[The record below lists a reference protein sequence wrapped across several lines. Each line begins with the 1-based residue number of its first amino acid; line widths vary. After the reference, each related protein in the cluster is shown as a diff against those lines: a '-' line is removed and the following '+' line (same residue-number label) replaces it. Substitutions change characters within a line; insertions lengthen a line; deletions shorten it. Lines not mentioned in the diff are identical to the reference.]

1 MEYGD
6 EVWKLRP
13 DKLRLPTEGELDV
26 WRISLISQSV
36 QARRDI
42 LTTDELLRADRFH
55 FRADRD
61 RFTIT
66 RGILR
71 TLLGEYAGMAPRAL
85 HFSLNPWGKP
95 RLRSGENR
103 EQIDFNVSHSGDY
116 ALMVFGIAID
126 VGIDIEFLGS
136 QTNAMELADLILS
149 PSEKLY
155 FRDIPE
161 EARAKALLRIWTRKE
176 ALTKALGAGL
186 SIPLSSFEDMAP
198 AGEDRRFTA
207 GDKSITSSEW
217 SVRDL
222 PAGDHYVA
230 AVAAKSQNIR
240 VRLWNWR

>member
-6 EVWKLRP
+6 EIWKPRP

-36 QARRDI
+36 QARRDV

-71 TLLGEYAGMAPRAL
+71 TLLGE
-85 HFSLNPWGKP
+85 
-95 RLRSGENR
+95 
-103 EQIDFNVSHSGDY
+103 Y

-155 FRDIPE
+155 FRNIPE

-207 GDKSITSSEW
+207 GGKSMTSSEW